1 MVGITTVYNAVVAL
15 VAVGGLY
22 NVIGSETAEERR
34 LEAGFWSGV
43 GLTVLGLGAIGY
55 GLSAWV
61 GVPATVAGVGLAY
74 KSAAVG
80 AQRRINEFGG
90 E

>member
-1 MVGITTVYNAVVAL
+1 MVEITTVYNAVVAL
-15 VAVGGLY
+15 VALGGLY

-34 LEAGFWSGV
+34 LGAGFWSGI

-55 GLSAWV
+55 GLLAWV
-61 GVPATVAGVGLAY
+61 GAPVTVVGVALAY

-80 AQRRINEFGG
+80 GQRRINNIGG
-90 E
+90 R